1 MQLFIA
7 GMVIKATKG
16 GSMTE
21 ELYSAWLKE
30 VFAKRGAQ
38 GLFGTPTLLVVD
50 SATSHSKSAAP
61 RNVMTEFIPKGCTPL
76 LQPLDVSINKPFK
89 TYVKRYWREFIDTPL
104 EEQRL
109 TPAGNR
115 QRVGF
120 GNHAHMM
127 YLYFIL

>member
-1 MQLFIA
+1 
-7 GMVIKATKG
+7 
-16 GSMTE
+16 MTE

-61 RNVMTEFIPKGCTPL
+61 RNVITEFIPKGCTPL

-89 TYVKRYWREFIDTPL
+89 TYVKGYWREFIDTPL

-127 YLYFIL
+127 YSNLILYLNLRL